1 MTLVMALTPVLSG
14 VAALAQGPP
23 AQDYPITPVKFNKV
37 RVNGGFWGPRLET
50 NRTATLP
57 ANWRKCEET
66 GRIENFE
73 KAAKLKPGRHKG
85 IFFDD
90 SDVYKVCEGAAY
102 TLALQPDPALD
113 KYLEDLVALFAKAQE
128 PDGYLY
134 TARTIDPEHP
144 ANCGKERWANLKDAH
159 EMYCMGHMIE
169 AAVAHYEATGRRT
182 FLDVAIKCGDLLD
195 RTFGPGKTYGIC
207 GHPEIELALAKLYR
221 ATGDVRYLNLAK
233 FFVDQHGNGEHREIW
248 GPYYSDEKPLL
259 QMDEVV
265 GHAVRAGYFYSGAAD
280 VAALTGSPEYI
291 TAIDRLWENMVS
303 RKMYITGGIGAKR
316 EGEAF
321 GANYELPNQSA
332 YCETCAAIANAFW
345 NHRMFLLHGDG
356 KYMDVFERVIYN
368 GFLAGLSMEGDTF
381 FYPNPL
387 IADGVFPFNHGSRL
401 RQPWFG
407 CSCCPTNDVRFIPSL
422 PGAAYAVEKDRI
434 YVSLYLNG
442 EAEMDAAFGTVRIAQ
457 ETRYP
462 WDGAVALTVTPD
474 RAGTFELRL
483 RIPGWAQGNPV
494 PSDLYRYLDAAAEPP
509 VLSVNGTPTP
519 VLVDKGYA
527 VVRREWKAGD
537 RVELALAMP
546 VRRVLANE
554 TVEDDRAR
562 VALERGPVVFCAE
575 GIDNGGRALALYL
588 PNDAALATEFRGD
601 LLNGVQ
607 VIMGTARAV
616 KRGEDN
622 GVTDVEQPLLAVP
635 YYAWAHRGVGDMAV
649 WMAATAGEAKPAP
662 PATLMSKSAATAS
675 YVNPNDSV
683 MALSDSQKPRSSA
696 DESISRFTWWDHKG
710 GTEWVQ
716 YDFPGETTV
725 SGCGVY
731 WFDDGP
737 NGGCRVPAKWRVQ
750 YKDGDNWRKVEKDG
764 EYAVN
769 KGCVNDVSFKP
780 VKTAALRIEVR
791 LQEGFSGGI
800 LEWTVKE
807 VK

>member
-14 VAALAQGPP
+14 VAALAQGAP

-37 RVNGGFWGPRLET
+37 RVTGGFWGPRLET

-221 ATGDVRYLNLAK
+221 ATGDVKYLNLAK
-233 FFVDQHGNGEHREIW
+233 FFVDQHGNGEHRELW
-248 GPYYSDEKPLL
+248 GEYCSDHKPIL
-259 QMDEVV
+259 QQDEAV

-303 RKMYITGGIGAKR
+303 KKMYLTGGVGAKR

-332 YCETCAAIANAFW
+332 YCETCAAIANALW
-345 NHRMFLLHGDG
+345 SHRMFLLHGDG
-356 KYMDVFERVIYN
+356 KYMDVFERIIYN
-368 GFLAGLSMEGDTF
+368 GFLSGLSMEGDTF

-387 IADGVFPFNHGSRL
+387 IVEGGYKRS
-401 RQPWFG
+401 PWFG
-407 CSCCPTNDVRFIPSL
+407 CSCCPTNDVRFVPSL
-422 PGAAYAVEKDRI
+422 PGAAYAVERDRI
-434 YVSLYLNG
+434 YVNLYMGG
-442 EAEMDAAFGTVRIAQ
+442 EAGVDASFGSVKIAQ

-462 WDGAVALTVTPD
+462 WDGAVAMTITPD
-474 RAGTFELRL
+474 KATTFDLRL
-483 RIPGWAQGNPV
+483 RIPGWAQGRPV
-494 PSDLYRYLDAAAEPP
+494 PSDLYHYLNPDSKVPQ
-509 VLSVNGTPTP
+509 LSVNGKPAD
-519 VLVDKGYA
+519 LQLEEGYA
-527 VVRREWKAGD
+527 VLRREWNPGD
-537 RVELALAMP
+537 KVELTLDMP
-546 VRRVLANE
+546 IRRVLANE
-554 TVEDDRAR
+554 AVEDDRGR
-562 VALERGPVVFCAE
+562 VALERGPIVFCSE
-575 GIDNGGRALALYL
+575 GIDNGGRALSLFL
-588 PNDAALATEFRGD
+588 PDATPLSTEFRGD
-601 LLNGVQ
+601 LLRGVQ
-607 VIMGTARAV
+607 VITGSARAL
-616 KRGEDN
+616 KRNDDN
-622 GVTDVEQPLLAVP
+622 AVVEAEHPLVAIP
-635 YYAWAHRGVGDMAV
+635 NYAWGHRGDGNMAV
-649 WMAATAGEAKPAP
+649 WMARSADKAVPAP

-683 MALSDSQKPRSSA
+683 AALSDGQKPKSSA
-696 DESISRFTWWDHKG
+696 DESVSRFTWWDHKG

-716 YDFPGETTV
+716 YDFPSETTV

-737 NGGCRVPAKWRVQ
+737 HGGCRVPEKWQVQ
-750 YKDGDNWRKVEKDG
+750 YKDGDNWRKVERDG

-769 KGCVNDVSFKP
+769 KDCLNDVSFKP
-780 VKTAALRIEVR
+780 VKTAALRVQVR
-791 LQEGFSGGI
+791 LQKDFSGGI